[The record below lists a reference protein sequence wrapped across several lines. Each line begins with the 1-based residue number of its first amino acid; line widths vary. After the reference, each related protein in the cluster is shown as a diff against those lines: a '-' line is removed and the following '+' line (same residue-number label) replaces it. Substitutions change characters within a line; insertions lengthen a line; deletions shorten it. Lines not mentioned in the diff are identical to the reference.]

1 MSNTVIAR
9 SEATKQS
16 TWRECKL
23 GEVAEVIGGGTPKT
37 AINEYWNGNIPWLT
51 PRDLTGYDKVYIS
64 HGERLITD
72 EGLKNSSA
80 KLMPKGTVLLTSRA
94 PIGYVAIAENEICTN
109 QGFKSLVPNFEILNS
124 EFLYYWL
131 KSNTDYLQQL
141 GTGTTFAEISGSVV
155 KDIDISLPPLE
166 EQKAIAEVLSSLD
179 DKIDL
184 LHRQNQTLE
193 SLAQTL
199 FRQWFIEEAKA
210 EWEEK
215 PLGEIAIVQNGYA
228 FSSKDYVEFESEH
241 LEVFKMGHIEPG
253 GGLRFS
259 PKADF
264 VPREKKLEKWT
275 LNEDDIVIAMTD
287 MKDSMGILGHPA
299 MIDKSDKY
307 VLNQRVARIYL
318 ENQDNLL
325 NNYLLYLQLSS
336 QEAIDSLQS
345 LANGGVQVNL
355 STEAIKSVS
364 IIIPSKKFQIEK
376 VNIFNEHLQKMKNNR
391 QQIQTLENLRDTLLP
406 KLLSGEVRVSI

>member
-1 MSNTVIAR
+1 MS
-9 SEATKQS
+9 SWK
-16 TWRECKL
+16 ECKL
-23 GEVAEVIGGGTPKT
+23 GDVAFFQRGHDLPKSQMNDGLIPVAGSNGVIGFHDKSTTKAPGITIGRSGNIGTPKFYNQDFW
-37 AINEYWNGNIPWLT
+37 AHN
-51 PRDLTGYDKVYIS
+51 
-64 HGERLITD
+64 
-72 EGLKNSSA
+72 
-80 KLMPKGTVLLTSRA
+80 TVL
-94 PIGYVAIAENEICTN
+94 YVKDFKGNDEKFVFYFLNTIDLS
-109 QGFKSLVPNFEILNS
+109 GFN
-124 EFLYYWL
+124 
-131 KSNTDYLQQL
+131 
-141 GTGTTFAEISGSVV
+141 SGSAVPTLNRNHIHEIDV
-155 KDIDISLPPLE
+155 KIPPLE

-199 FRQWFIEEAKA
+199 FRQWFIEEAKE

-215 PLGEIAIVQNGYA
+215 PLGDIAVVQNGYA
-228 FSSKDYVEFESEH
+228 FSSKDYVEFESGY

-264 VPREKKLEKWT
+264 VPGEKKLEKWT
-275 LNEDDIVIAMTD
+275 LNEDDIVMAMTD

-299 MIDKSDKY
+299 MIDKSNKY

-318 ENQDNLL
+318 ENQNNLL

-336 QEAIDSLQS
+336 REAIESLQS

-364 IIIPSKKFQIEK
+364 IIVPPKEFQKEK
-376 VNIFNEHLQKMKNNR
+376 ANFFDEYLQKMKNNR
-391 QQIQTLENLRDTLLP
+391 QEIQTLENLRDTLLS
-406 KLLSGEVRVSI
+406 KLLSGEVRIKV